1 MKVWQC
7 SVCRYIHRGNMPPA
21 KCPVCNVGSKK
32 FKEIDEASIP
42 DKKVRRNQTQKKSA
56 ENQSS
61 IQGTE
66 ISSKTSVNDSDKKT
80 IFNDLKNILI
90 KHHAHPVSVH
100 TPNGIL
106 PVAVLLWIVSWIF
119 DSQLMANVA
128 TINMIFVVIALPFVI
143 FTGVLEWQKR
153 YSGAMT
159 LVFKLK
165 LLSAALTTVTCI
177 ISLIWYFLD
186 PNILTTPKSWVFIL
200 INLIMLAAAGIA
212 GHIGGKLVFKD

>member
-1 MKVWQC
+1 MKIWQC

-42 DKKVRRNQTQKKSA
+42 DKRVRRNQPSP
-56 ENQSS
+56 
-61 IQGTE
+61 QGAE
-66 ISSKTSVNDSDKKT
+66 ISDKTPVNVSDKDDSDKKT
-80 IFNDLKNILI
+80 FFNTLKNVLI

-106 PVAVLLWIVSWIF
+106 PVAVLLWVLSWIF
-119 DSQLMANVA
+119 DSQLMAKVA
-128 TINMIFVVIALPFVI
+128 AINMIFVIIALPFVI
-143 FTGVLEWQKR
+143 FTGVLEWQKK
-153 YSGAMT
+153 YGGAMT

-165 LLSAALTTVTCI
+165 FLSAALTTVTCI

-186 PNILTTPKSWVFIL
+186 PNILTTPKAWVFII
-200 INLIMLAAAGIA
+200 INLIMLVAAGIA

>member
-128 TINMIFVVIALPFVI
+128 AINMIFVVIALPFVI